1 MKSVF
6 LALVITATALSQ
18 TNTAGNP
25 EAAIRQADESWLSAI
40 TSKSVEA
47 TVAAYDP
54 DALTAGSAMPA
65 ARGLGEIRTMWT
77 ELFARPGFSLIWK
90 TDKVVVSDS
99 GGIATATGTWSRTAS
114 SKGSGLFIAVWRKQQ
129 DGKWKVLIDAAWNP
143 QPRQ

>member
-54 DALTAGSAMPA
+54 DALTAGL
-65 ARGLGEIRTMWT
+65 RDRTH
-77 ELFARPGFSLIWK
+77 P
-90 TDKVVVSDS
+90 
-99 GGIATATGTWSRTAS
+99 
-114 SKGSGLFIAVWRKQQ
+114 
-129 DGKWKVLIDAAWNP
+129 
-143 QPRQ
+143 